1 MVYIKK
7 MVMHGF
13 KSFAKRTEVFF
24 DKGINVILGPNGS
37 GKSNISDSLCFVL
50 GRLSIK
56 SMRAA
61 KARNLLFMGSKYI
74 KPAKEASVEITFD
87 NSDRAFAIEKNEITL
102 KRVVRSNGQ
111 GIYKINDET
120 KTRLEVIEMLAQAGI
135 DPYGFNLILQGQ
147 IQSIVKMH
155 PEDRRKIIEEVAGI
169 SIYESRKEKSLKE
182 LEKTEEKLKEIGA
195 ILRERTAY
203 LRNLDR
209 ERSQALRFKE
219 LEQIMRRCKASII
232 QKKTHEKEKEIAN
245 IDKSINEKGEYK
257 EKNKEKINKI
267 QQELEKYSERIN
279 EITKKIQQAT
289 GLEQETLHTNIAN
302 LKAELEGLRVRLEN
316 YENKKAEISRRMTE
330 MERSIPSLEE
340 EIRELKDES
349 PLVAQKSQELKKK
362 KEEMTKLEEERKRV
376 LALKTELH
384 SVKERIKDKERQLSR
399 ASLTSE
405 NLLKQLE
412 EYTMDLT
419 YENDKSCA
427 DSIITLRQSTI
438 SYKVQLSEIA
448 QRELEKEKAISVA
461 QSEIQKSEKVKKDVE
476 SMDVC
481 PLCKSQITKEHID
494 HVNSDATSKIEL
506 AKSSISSAMQ
516 NLSEIREKIKTI
528 QISLQNTEKK
538 ISVAEIELV
547 KHKSA
552 AEKKEQLKKMVEE
565 ERMLKDEILTLENKR
580 KQLEEKTLDVSKIE
594 EKYDQTILEI
604 EEISSRTAE
613 DVDTTLLYK
622 ERDLEN
628 IRSIIKRSTRD
639 HGEVSQQIEELQAS
653 MKEKKHRLQEKE
665 SQEQDLQTRF
675 KKMFEERENIQKQ
688 IQEKNLKLS
697 EVQSGLRAIEEQINY
712 LKIGKAK
719 IDAEHEALQMEYTE
733 FSEVEIIQGSISFL
747 EEKLQK
753 TQETLQ
759 QIGSINMRALEV
771 YKEVKKEYDIV
782 QEKVNTLDKEK
793 QDIVAIISEIDNK
806 KRRSFMKTYR
816 AMNAL
821 FSENFS
827 KLYSKGTA
835 FLELENEEDLFSG
848 GVNIVVKLAKSK
860 YFDVTSLSGG
870 EQTLVALSLLFAIQE
885 YKPYHLY
892 VFDEIDAA
900 LDKRNSERLAG
911 LLSQYMK
918 SGQYIVI
925 THNDAII
932 LNSHLLYGV
941 SMHDGVSK
949 ILSLNIKDSIPQEYL
964 QPEKKPEQMP
974 QAYLQK
980 ATEESLKREI
990 AEHAKEEIAY
1000 NVAPL
1005 ANETIEESIREEE
1018 VKDNMSSN
1026 NANQETTGD

>member
-232 QKKTHEKEKEIAN
+232 QKK
-245 IDKSINEKGEYK
+245 
-257 EKNKEKINKI
+257 I

-427 DSIITLRQSTI
+427 DSIISLRQSTI

-885 YKPYHLY
+885 YKPYHFY